1 MNLILCGFKGC
12 GKSHFGKRFAEKKKL
27 QFIDTDHLLEA
38 EHHESCSA
46 LMQRIGPSRFR
57 EKEAAIIQSVATLE
71 PTVIALGGGALLH
84 PASAEIL
91 SRLGKVV
98 YLQIEKSLLKTRLLA
113 PPLPAFLDPEDLEG
127 SFEKMYQER
136 VHLYEAL
143 ATAIIIVD
151 MTDEEQILSELE
163 RLYGQ

>member
-12 GKSHFGKRFAEKKKL
+12 GKSHFGKRLAEKKRL

-38 EHHESCSA
+38 AHQESCSA
-46 LMQRIGPSRFR
+46 LMKRLGPTLFR
-57 EKEAAIIQSVATLE
+57 EKEAAIIRSIAPQE

-98 YLQIEKSLLKTRLLA
+98 YLQIEKSLLKARLLT

-136 VHLYEAL
+136 VRLYENL
-143 ATAIIIVD
+143 ATAILTVD
-151 MTDEEQILSELE
+151 MTDEQQILSKLE
-163 RLYGQ
+163 KIYGK